1 LLNSGRREKTDVSAL
16 ALARSPVAGQ
26 RARVA
31 APPWGCDAHW
41 RAILV
46 EAFRVK
52 GNPREKPRQR
62 VMYLAGIDPQAQ
74 ELKTNFDEFSACS
87 DAEAVFG
94 GVVRV
99 SVLVAPQGVLLI
111 VHMAHDRPRDR
122 TDGYA
127 SDQSTDYQLFHLL
140 SRLP

>member
-1 LLNSGRREKTDVSAL
+1 VGLRR
-16 ALARSPVAGQ
+16 ALARHPG
-26 RARVA
+26 R
-31 APPWGCDAHW
+31 G
-41 RAILV
+41 
-46 EAFRVK
+46 

-140 SRLP
+140 SRLA